1 MKRDVR
7 LFLEDILESISK
19 IEEYMKGVDKKM
31 LLTESWL
38 EDVLVHRLEIIGEA
52 AKNMPEDFRKEHPEV
67 EWKKI
72 SGLRDKLVHAYFGV
86 SLERV
91 WLVVIDDIPPLK
103 EKIQKILDDLEK
115 DVK

>member
-7 LFLEDILESISK
+7 LFLEDILECIEK
-19 IEEYMKGVDKKM
+19 IEGYAKSADKKM

-38 EDVLVHRLEIIGEA
+38 EDAILHRLEIIGEA
-52 AKNMPEDFRKEHPEV
+52 AKNIPEDFREEHPEV

-72 SGLRDKLVHAYFGV
+72 AGLRDKLIHAYFGI

-91 WLVVIDDIPPLK
+91 WLVVENDLPTLK
-103 EKIQKILDDLEK
+103 VKIEKILKDLEK
-115 DVK
+115 KSG

>member
-7 LFLEDILESISK
+7 LFIENILECISK
-19 IEEYMKGVDKKM
+19 IEGYMKGADKKT

-38 EDVLVHRLEIIGEA
+38 EDVILHRLEIIGEA
-52 AKNMPEDFRKEHPEV
+52 AKHVPEDFRKKHPEV

-72 SGLRDKLVHAYFGV
+72 SGLRDKLIHAYFGV

-91 WLVVIDDIPPLK
+91 WLVVTDDLPELK
-103 EKIQKILDDLEK
+103 AKIQKILAEIEK
-115 DVK
+115 GEK